1 MKKRTLLE
9 IIKQRIAE
17 YKEGQDIY
25 FLYSSNEDITKK
37 MFTIGAII
45 QNNSLEESLVRD
57 KSFTE
62 DSLMIEAISSNCRYV
77 YEIRIPK
84 TFYGSVNKYG
94 KIVDQPLPLL
104 TPSEQYDKNNV
115 EIKVLDSAY
124 VYGVYD
130 HENNKFDKNPGYQ
143 GFHNPRGA
151 HYSNEQ
157 LEMFRYDMYEY
168 EQACAR
174 NSKTYRELTQ
184 GKVEANNIK
193 RTQ

>member
-9 IIKQRIAE
+9 IIKQRMEE
-17 YKEGQDIY
+17 YKEKQNIY
-25 FLYSSNEDITKK
+25 FLLATNEDITKK
-37 MFTIGAII
+37 MFTIGAVI

-62 DSLMIEAISSNCRYV
+62 DSLLIEAISSNCRYV
-77 YEIRIPK
+77 YEIKIPK
-84 TFYGSVNKYG
+84 TFYGSVNNFG

-104 TPSEQYDKNNV
+104 TPSEQYDENHV

-130 HENNKFDKNPGYQ
+130 HEKERFEKNPGYQ

-151 HYSNEQ
+151 HYTNEQ
-157 LEMFRYDMYEY
+157 LEMFKYDMFEY
-168 EQACAR
+168 EQACDR
-174 NSKTYRELTQ
+174 NSKSYFELTQ
-184 GKVEANNIK
+184 GKVLEEDTK